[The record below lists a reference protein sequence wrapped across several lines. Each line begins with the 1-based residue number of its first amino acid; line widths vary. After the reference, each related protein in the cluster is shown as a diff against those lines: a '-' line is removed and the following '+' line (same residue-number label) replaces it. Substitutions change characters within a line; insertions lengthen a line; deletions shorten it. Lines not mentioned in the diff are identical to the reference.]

1 MCSHNDYLTC
11 VLNQTTPV
19 HSSKQYYV
27 ADHDKNERDQKHYH
41 EQVVQHHLKQNN
53 KQYTINLHRTRYY
66 ISSRNITC
74 CSLKQIY

>member
-11 VLNQTTPV
+11 VLDQTTPV
-19 HSSKQYYV
+19 HCSNQYYV

-53 KQYTINLHRTRYY
+53 KQ
-66 ISSRNITC
+66 
-74 CSLKQIY
+74 